1 MIINF
6 FNINFFN
13 IHQNQF
19 NNFIRPGLL
28 VFPSAPGLASI
39 NDDYVYLRSLQ
50 DADIVFFDSG
60 YFVLLLKLFKNIK
73 VNKFSGYKF
82 IKLFISYLKNQNSKS
97 LFIVE
102 SDFNNAK
109 INKLYFKRQN
119 ISVCGQYIAPI
130 YKKKSYIE
138 DIILIKEL
146 KKNKPKY
153 ILINLGGGIQEILG
167 SYIKKKL
174 KYKPIIICTGAALS
188 FITKKQAPIND
199 IIDKFFL
206 GWLVRCIYNPVIFI
220 PRYLYAFKLAK
231 LVFVSNIKI
240 IK

>member
-13 IHQNQF
+13 INHNQF
-19 NNFIRPGLL
+19 HNFIRPGLL

-39 NDDYVYLRSLQ
+39 KDNSVYFKSLK

-60 YFVLLLKLFKNIK
+60 YFVLLLMLFKNIK
-73 VNKFSGYKF
+73 VNRFSGYKF
-82 IKLFISYLKNQNSKS
+82 IKLFISYLKNRNTKS

-109 INKLYFKRQN
+109 INKLYFKSQN

-138 DIILIKEL
+138 DINLIKEL
-146 KKNKPKY
+146 KK
-153 ILINLGGGIQEILG
+153 
-167 SYIKKKL
+167 KK
-174 KYKPIIICTGAALS
+174 T
-188 FITKKQAPIND
+188 
-199 IIDKFFL
+199 
-206 GWLVRCIYNPVIFI
+206 
-220 PRYLYAFKLAK
+220 
-231 LVFVSNIKI
+231 
-240 IK
+240 

>member
-19 NNFIRPGLL
+19 NNFLRPGLL

-39 NDDYVYLRSLQ
+39 NDDLVYFQSLQ
-50 DADIVFFDSG
+50 DADVVFFDSG

-119 ISVCGQYIAPI
+119 IFVCGQYIAPI
-130 YKKKSYIE
+130 YKKK
-138 DIILIKEL
+138 L
-146 KKNKPKY
+146 
-153 ILINLGGGIQEILG
+153 
-167 SYIKKKL
+167 
-174 KYKPIIICTGAALS
+174 
-188 FITKKQAPIND
+188 
-199 IIDKFFL
+199 
-206 GWLVRCIYNPVIFI
+206 
-220 PRYLYAFKLAK
+220 
-231 LVFVSNIKI
+231 
-240 IK
+240 